1 MKNNY
6 LLPAKFKKVGI
17 YMSIPFALV
26 CLWLLFVPGAWDYN
40 LCNITVLSVIG
51 DGGLENSMFN
61 IIETDPLDEIAM
73 LGLLISIVLIALSK
87 EKDEDEMTPVE
98 RQNAFVWS
106 FWVTAL
112 LYTFGIITIYG
123 ISFLSYSFVMPYI
136 FFILYI
142 TKFNIAM
149 HKLRRN
155 LK

>member
-1 MKNNY
+1 MKSKY
-6 LLPAKFKKVGI
+6 LFPIVFRKIGWSLF
-17 YMSIPFALV
+17 IPFL
-26 CLWLLFVPGAWDYN
+26 LWG
-40 LCNITVLSVIG
+40 IG
-51 DGGLENSMFN
+51 YMFSGGTFIEIDGSN
-61 IIETDPLDEIAM
+61 T
-73 LGLLISIVLIALSK
+73 IALFDGFSDTKFLCITNNDSWTDELIIIFLTISMLFIGFSK

>member
-40 LCNITVLSVIG
+40 LCNIPVLSVIG

-87 EKDEDEMTPVE
+87 EKDELREWLQ
-98 RQNAFVWS
+98 RQNTDYPGFTNYIVLVKTWNQNNRDNQIDVSKLDLDIAIKTLYRVWCKS
-106 FWVTAL
+106 NH
-112 LYTFGIITIYG
+112 I
-123 ISFLSYSFVMPYI
+123 
-136 FFILYI
+136 
-142 TKFNIAM
+142 
-149 HKLRRN
+149 
-155 LK
+155 